1 MALLGNNETGNPF
14 PTMVFQI
21 SQTWTCPVAMEA
33 LVYVIGAG
41 GGGGASHGSSDKQI
55 GGGGAGGCAVSKLN
69 LAAQNYTLTIGSG
82 GDKRTSTSTSVAGNA
97 GGNSSMAGTGMTTM
111 NGLGGQGGQIGAN
124 GGGETDGGAANGGTL
139 MNNTGGGCTDS
150 PVTNNVFSR
159 SGGGAPNLWGS
170 NATASVNGIWATG
183 NQDASSKGGDPSGS
197 QLAANAI
204 ATNYEPRNSNSEE
217 ANQPITNNPFPSLE
231 FIYKSRTSSGVIE
244 FMTAATGQIQ
254 NLMTISS
261 RVRAFPVA
269 PFTGGLGAG
278 GTSVNFN
285 CGAGCVGGGGGGFA
299 GRSDSTGISGGGG
312 SGIIIILPISMG
324 G

>member
-41 GGGGASHGSSDKQI
+41 GSGGASHGSSDKQI
-55 GGGGAGGCAVSKLN
+55 GGGGAGGCAVSRLN
-69 LAAQNYTLTIGSG
+69 LAAQNYTLTIGAG
-82 GDKRTSTSTSVAGNA
+82 GDGLTSSTTSVAGNA

-111 NGLGGQGGQIGAN
+111 NGLGGQGGQIGSN

-170 NATASVNGIWATG
+170 NATASVNGVWDTTNQGTG
-183 NQDASSKGGDPSGS
+183 SKGGDPSGS
-197 QLAANAI
+197 QLAANAV
-204 ATNYEPRNSNSEE
+204 ASGYEPRKDKSEL
-217 ANQPITNNPFPSLE
+217 ANQPITNNPFPGLA
-231 FIYKSRTSSGVIE
+231 FVYKPTTTSGVIE
-244 FMTAATGQIQ
+244 FLTAATSQVQ
-254 NLMTISS
+254 NVATVNS

-269 PFTGGLGAG
+269 PFTGGLGLG
-278 GTSVNFN
+278 GTSVNFS
-285 CGAGCVGGGGGGFA
+285 CGAGCAGGGGGGFA
-299 GRSDSTGISGGGG
+299 GRSDSAGISGGGG